1 MSCNSK
7 INSLDYLIKNGAT
20 DDIRKILDLSLFNE
34 LNDTLTEYA
43 KTKYNLETGD
53 EKLFSINEY
62 QSRYLKD
69 TPYYRESTYKVQR
82 ALPNEA
88 LFEQL
93 DILVSE
99 YENRLDTDQPMFMKT
114 PSVNYSLKIVETLG
128 KINRGTF
135 ETSKLQGWLN
145 DLQKQGV
152 SNQQLELFKEVAKPG
167 MTKDEI
173 AVAIAAAY
181 SYTVE
186 VNIAKETLDLQDK
199 KSDSFTLNSN
209 DYDKSENKYYK
220 HPEDAKEYFISKYEI
235 SKNEYYA
242 AQNTYGN
249 TIKPTTRNTAYYSN
263 LSVPG
268 GTNYTEQEIATPEI
282 TPTIKG
288 HAQFATDQGI
298 GWFRSDDKTVDE
310 LKGNWVK
317 NESELPNEFVFSGEK
332 YYKEFGEWQTK
343 YRTIEDI
350 ETVIWRYNMS
360 LGNERIQNKP
370 DAKTRRILEVQSDL
384 FQKGRNKDTLIFS
397 FDTSRENNKRRLVL
411 DNLSYDRALTSEE
424 QKELDVLNNPQ
435 IDKTKENQF
444 LQLLNKDNN
453 WVTFFVK
460 SIMQDSAKKGYDKV
474 LFPTG
479 DTASKVEGHATL
491 EEYKKEK
498 ENRIKTLEI
507 VIERD
512 EEILKQNRMLDILK
526 FRSPEM
532 YQQLLYD
539 EKVKTTIELG
549 KIENTVSKAYYEI
562 EQIKKEL
569 KRVEGPEGFG
579 ALKPIYTFYEN
590 TLFNILKK
598 QFGKE
603 RIIKI
608 TDEYG
613 NTWNELTIEPNKDLD
628 NIVFQRY
635 SEDLI
640 QPSFEFDLSTVQN
653 ARAKEIVSVLSQ
665 RLSLGLKVNYANIT
679 QEQAIDLLKRTKVPY
694 QGEPGFY
701 FAGTIYTVG
710 DNVSINTLL
719 HEFSHPLLQGIAVSN
734 PELFNNLFN
743 LLESTT
749 EGQQIV
755 DYVTEMYPELKKD
768 SIKFKEEA
776 LAWSLQT
783 HAANILANKIET
795 KGFDSFIK
803 NLLYQIKLL
812 LKKVFGNEK
821 VIKDLNVNTSIE
833 KLAEML
839 LEKDFVFE
847 SSNIKEEDVA
857 MFLRNET
864 EKAKVLIDNA
874 STKAITESINAQYSA
889 DKAILDM
896 ASNYKTNEKTKK
908 IVIESFIEKGTTKLL
923 PGVLKS
929 LRPYQTILKS
939 NNNSIDVILDNALE
953 AEAARLKDLN
963 NRALSLVN
971 SLEVT
976 NNVTNIIINKLEE
989 LKKKSNFGNRD
1000 DIYLL
1005 SLYRNALAR
1014 WYQSNNEID
1023 AILSKDFV
1031 MDNTNPFS
1039 LLLGQINTN
1048 IIRGEQIAV
1057 EISKTNSINFFTEN
1071 TKYMSDFVSNEANKD
1086 LLEFIKGR
1094 LSETEFNELFDKIK
1108 NNTVSEKDYEE
1119 LKNKGFE
1126 ELAIKEIKKLID
1138 RFNFF
1143 TINKDTIIKTLN
1155 GEFKDITTLN
1165 RFMESYSSSNSPIVG
1180 SLAIYISNQKKEAE
1194 GRWWQASME
1203 FRNKLA
1209 ELLPKISEFSKWN
1222 TRDTLNLVTDIDSVS
1237 YFDRET
1243 SKMEKREVYTFLSP
1257 FGNGWRYDLDMLE
1270 YNVDE
1275 ARKEGDIDKLKK
1287 AELELKVFNEEYMN
1301 REFVPEYYEKDK
1313 IFQDSKVGQL
1323 AWLDRKLALDEFNV
1337 ESSKLHNE
1345 LERFENYSITDAA
1358 WHNYQSLY
1366 SLYYEDGT
1374 PKIDDEANEI
1384 YDLSKA
1390 LLLREHRNAT
1400 KDFNEFVAVPG
1411 SLQKGY
1417 NEFINQLISQ
1427 GVEINSDEYNTK
1439 LREWTK
1445 MNTKLV
1451 YDNKFYERR
1460 TELLE
1465 RLTQL
1470 QEKIGIPESEFNVSN
1485 ALKEIGDLIYTYKD
1499 EQGQP
1504 DPKALG
1510 VDKIEKIRDIQQ
1522 QINDYRENNKNVG
1535 GLSKSESEELIDYSI
1550 ALKKRALTKDEE
1562 KRYLYLLD
1570 KTKGKGLTIE
1580 ETIELNAI
1588 YAELGEST
1596 SKLPTDYYMDELN
1609 FRISKHLNTQILSED
1624 VENFI
1629 NSPDFLNIVVND
1641 ESFKDW
1647 FLLNHVTKK
1656 TYSVVEKK
1664 YVKAFERTR
1673 VNDVSVPSDP
1683 SLIKTTKILNETTG
1697 EEVLIMGV
1705 PNMRHSVFN
1714 VKDKYRTIPYE
1725 LSEEDKKTYIGKII
1739 DNKGNFLP
1747 KMYDGT
1753 SKGAKTDKYMNK
1765 KYADLKRS
1773 KSASFELLNE
1783 ITKYHLSS
1791 QENKPNMT
1799 KLYLDLPRYVLD
1811 SRVEVIQS
1819 GNASERYN
1827 QIKANAS
1834 EFWDQMWGKSK
1845 VNVENGFNYKPENN
1859 LVNTDA
1865 FGQEMSYIPVTGL
1878 YNLETAKVSPD
1889 IFKSLMK
1896 YSLSLE
1902 TYDVLEENLPL
1913 MKSLINTL
1921 SSPEAQPK
1929 KDKGIRKDIYNA
1941 YGIVEKVTKKGVDN
1955 NVLGQVKSLFER
1967 EFYGVEQ
1974 TDSREDS
1981 PRMTAFLNGIQKV
1994 SAMSALAVNI
2004 PSDLKNKYGAM
2015 VQLVIEASGNEHIG
2029 LKDLAEGRLWAY
2041 KSMMSWSSKKGIY
2054 AIGPP
2059 SYTTQLVEM
2068 FDPAFR
2074 SKDNTG
2080 RSVSRSLYKDLID
2093 GEWLYMHRKF
2103 GEMEVALSLFGSFL
2117 NAQKIDMVMPD
2128 GTVKLIKYVD
2138 AWETNPNGI
2147 ITLKKGIHPKWNNT
2161 NVYHTFV
2168 KGDTLASLAKQYNV
2182 TEEELLAKNR
2192 ISSILELA
2200 EGDEIIIAKS
2210 EGFHMF
2216 RNQVQ
2221 GTSRALF
2228 GAYDQFGQPEGNKYT
2243 LYRLYFFM
2251 RKWFT
2256 PMFVNRLGFQSVYTK
2271 PGNKGLK
2278 LMPRYDWALGKT
2290 VKGYYITSL
2299 QAMTQIVKTGGK
2311 KAKYLTKEEKIALK
2325 KMGAETLFITAFALL
2340 ASILFGYDEDDE
2352 DKWKKIGERSEAF
2365 GTKGFDGQGFL
2376 INHALVLLQGVNAES
2391 TAFIPLPK
2399 MFGLNFGGDDYGKML
2414 SSTSSVFANTIL
2426 LYLEI
2431 LANIG
2436 GAAAGSSSAV
2446 YQRDAGPYWWEQEG
2460 EYKLINNIFKTV
2472 GFTGGTGDPET
2483 AIKNLKNSSSK
2494 LGR

>member
-62 QSRYLKD
+62 QSIYLKD

-88 LFEQL
+88 LFTQL
-93 DILVSE
+93 NILVSE
-99 YENRLDTDQPMFMKT
+99 YENRLDTDPSMMK
-114 PSVNYSLKIVETLG
+114 VKNNIIEQVE
-128 KINRGTF
+128 
-135 ETSKLQGWLN
+135 
-145 DLQKQGV
+145 
-152 SNQQLELFKEVAKPG
+152 
-167 MTKDEI
+167 
-173 AVAIAAAY
+173 
-181 SYTVE
+181 
-186 VNIAKETLDLQDK
+186 
-199 KSDSFTLNSN
+199 
-209 DYDKSENKYYK
+209 
-220 HPEDAKEYFISKYEI
+220 
-235 SKNEYYA
+235 
-242 AQNTYGN
+242 
-249 TIKPTTRNTAYYSN
+249 
-263 LSVPG
+263 
-268 GTNYTEQEIATPEI
+268 EI
-282 TPTIKG
+282 T
-288 HAQFATDQGI
+288 
-298 GWFRSDDKTVDE
+298 
-310 LKGNWVK
+310 
-317 NESELPNEFVFSGEK
+317 
-332 YYKEFGEWQTK
+332 
-343 YRTIEDI
+343 
-350 ETVIWRYNMS
+350 VI
-360 LGNERIQNKP
+360 
-370 DAKTRRILEVQSDL
+370 
-384 FQKGRNKDTLIFS
+384 
-397 FDTSRENNKRRLVL
+397 
-411 DNLSYDRALTSEE
+411 DN
-424 QKELDVLNNPQ
+424 
-435 IDKTKENQF
+435 
-444 LQLLNKDNN
+444 
-453 WVTFFVK
+453 FF
-460 SIMQDSAKKGYDKV
+460 
-474 LFPTG
+474 
-479 DTASKVEGHATL
+479 
-491 EEYKKEK
+491 
-498 ENRIKTLEI
+498 N
-507 VIERD
+507 
-512 EEILKQNRMLDILK
+512 
-526 FRSPEM
+526 
-532 YQQLLYD
+532 
-539 EKVKTTIELG
+539 
-549 KIENTVSKAYYEI
+549 
-562 EQIKKEL
+562 
-569 KRVEGPEGFG
+569 
-579 ALKPIYTFYEN
+579 
-590 TLFNILKK
+590 
-598 QFGKE
+598 
-603 RIIKI
+603 
-608 TDEYG
+608 
-613 NTWNELTIEPNKDLD
+613 
-628 NIVFQRY
+628 
-635 SEDLI
+635 
-640 QPSFEFDLSTVQN
+640 QPSFKFDLSTIQN

-679 QEQAIDLLKRTKVPY
+679 QEQAINLLKRTKVPY

-710 DNVSINTLL
+710 DNVSINTVL

-833 KLAEML
+833 ELAKML

-889 DKAILDM
+889 DKSILDM
-896 ASNYKTNEKTKK
+896 ASKYKTNDKTRK
-908 IVIESFIEKGTTKLL
+908 IVTESFIEKGTTKLL

-976 NNVTNIIINKLEE
+976 NNVTNIIIDKLNE
-989 LKKKSNFGNRD
+989 LKKKQNFGDRN

-1005 SLYRNALAR
+1005 GLYRNALAR

-1048 IIRGEQIAV
+1048 IIRGEKIAV

-1071 TKYMSDFVSNEANKD
+1071 TTYMSDFVSDEANKD
-1086 LLEFIKGR
+1086 LLNFIKGR
-1094 LSETEFNELFDKIK
+1094 LSESEFNELFDKIK
-1108 NNTVSEKDYEE
+1108 SKTGVSEKDYEE

-1143 TINKDTIIKTLN
+1143 TLNEDIIIKQLN

-1194 GRWWQASME
+1194 SRWWQASME
-1203 FRNKLA
+1203 FRTKLA

-1222 TRDTLNLVTDIDSVS
+1222 TRDTLNLVTDIDTIS

-1287 AELELKVFNEEYMN
+1287 AELELKVFNEDYMN

-1313 IFQDSKVGQL
+1313 IFEDSKVGQL

-1337 ESSKLHNE
+1337 ESNKLHNE

-1439 LREWTK
+1439 LREWIK

-1562 KRYLYLLD
+1562 RRYLYLLD

-1705 PNMRHSVFN
+1705 PNMRHSVYN
-1714 VKDKYRTIPYE
+1714 VKDKYRTIPYDLTE
-1725 LSEEDKKTYIGKII
+1725 ADKNAYIGKII

-1747 KMYDGT
+1747 KMYNGT
-1753 SKGAKTDKYMNK
+1753 LSGAKTDKYMNK

-1783 ITKYHLSS
+1783 ITKYHLAS

-1811 SRVEVIQS
+1811 SRIEVFQS

-1834 EFWDQMWGKSK
+1834 EFWDQMLGRSK

-1981 PRMTAFLNGIQKV
+1981 PRMTAFLNGIQKI

-2059 SYTTQLVEM
+2059 SYTTQLVEI

-2117 NAQKIDMVMPD
+2117 NAQKVDMVMPD

-2192 ISSILELA
+2192 IGSILELA
-2200 EGDEIIIAKS
+2200 EGDEIVIAKS

-2256 PMFVNRLGFQSVYTK
+2256 PMFVNRLGFQAVYTE
-2271 PGNKGLK
+2271 PNNRGLK
-2278 LMPRYDWALGKT
+2278 FMPRYDWALGKT

-2299 QAMTQIVKTGGK
+2299 QAMTQIVITGGK
-2311 KAKYLTKEEKIALK
+2311 KAKYLTTEEKIALK

-2352 DKWKKIGERSEAF
+2352 DKWKKIGERSEAL
-2365 GTKGFDGQGFL
+2365 GTKGFNGQGFL
-2376 INHALVLLQGVNAES
+2376 INHALVLMQGVNAET
-2391 TAFIPLPK
+2391 TAFIPLTK

-2426 LYLEI
+2426 LYGQI
-2431 LANIG
+2431 LGNIG
-2436 GAAAGSSSAV
+2436 DAAAGSSSAV

-2494 LGR
+2494 IGR